1 MKQTLILT
9 KDCLHETRK
18 ELNHCKF
25 TIASFSSQ
33 MYQSI
38 TERALKN
45 MGKVPRE
52 ELLEEIVKLKGE
64 VEELKEK
71 ILEL

>member
-1 MKQTLILT
+1 
-9 KDCLHETRK
+9 
-18 ELNHCKF
+18 
-25 TIASFSSQ
+25 

-71 ILEL
+71 ILELEVSKDLEHLKNEHSLSKDEIARI